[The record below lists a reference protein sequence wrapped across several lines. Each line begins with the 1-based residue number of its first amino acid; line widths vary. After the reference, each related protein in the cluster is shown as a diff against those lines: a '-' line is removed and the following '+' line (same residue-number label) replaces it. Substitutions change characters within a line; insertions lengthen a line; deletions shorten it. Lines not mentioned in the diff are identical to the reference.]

1 MFKKSFGWLVT
12 ALLVWSAPVQ
22 AKSGFVSIGEGQQLY
37 VDHLPA
43 APGQRTLVILNG
55 LTYTTENW
63 DKIMPGLVG
72 HGYGILR
79 YDPKGMGRTL
89 DKYGA
94 PGVKI
99 AIEAQAEDLNRLL
112 DVLMIRGKV
121 DLLGLSYGGGLAMVY
136 ASRFPERV
144 QTMILQAPYV
154 KPVEGQDRWIRAQIA
169 ATRVMYPFNPASDDE
184 LYDYFLHQIVYST
197 YPQAEPVVLRR
208 PYTLEAVFRMVQGI
222 RKIDATRLV
231 QQFPVQSLHLMIA
244 GRDQY
249 IGRSVHDSFWN
260 TIPQSVRMS
269 RIVVAE
275 SEHKIPEATPK
286 FSASWINLIMAND
299 PRLVGG
305 AAFDGSARTGVAQS
319 GKVEI
324 KLSKDLTW

>member
-1 MFKKSFGWLVT
+1 MFKKSFGWLVA
-12 ALLVWSAPVQ
+12 ALLLWAAPVLAQ
-22 AKSGFVSIGEGQQLY
+22 SGFVSIGNGQQLY
-37 VDHLPA
+37 VDYLPA

-55 LTYTTENW
+55 LTYTTESWN
-63 DKIMPGLVG
+63 KLMPGLVG

-94 PGVKI
+94 PGEKI
-99 AIEAQAEDLNRLL
+99 AIESQADDLNRLL
-112 DVLMIRGKV
+112 DALRIRGKV

-136 ASRFPERV
+136 ASRYPERV
-144 QTMILQAPYV
+144 LTMILQAPYV
-154 KPVEGQDRWIRAQIA
+154 KPVEAQDIWIRNQIA
-169 ATRVMYPFNPASDDE
+169 ATRMMYPFNPATDDE

-208 PYTLEAVFRMVQGI
+208 PYTLEGVFRMVQGI
-222 RKIDATRLV
+222 RKIDAIRLV
-231 QQFPVQSLHLMIA
+231 TQFPAQSVHLMI
-244 GRDQY
+244 GGHDQY
-249 IGRSVHDSFWN
+249 IGRSVHEALWDS
-260 TIPQSVRMS
+260 IPNSVKMS
-269 RIVVAE
+269 RIVVEE
-275 SEHKIPEATPK
+275 SEHKIPESTPK
-286 FSASWINLIMAND
+286 FAAGWINLIMAND